1 MARRTDIVPAVEA
14 EITTTIDHWLGL
26 IAAAMTSTAGRT
38 FMRREFLRQLEAS
51 DAATLPTDEI
61 IEAARSG
68 NQAADLALREF
79 AATRL
84 DQWAEL
90 SALMQAFV
98 IRALV
103 EPIVAYPRGATDVI
117 DTWSRDI
124 AISVL
129 VELTAQRWQLPATRG
144 AATAA
149 PSAAYFVSLM
159 LRKRG
164 IKLKE
169 GRVNRIYRARSGLA
183 ARVAA
188 SLLPSCPF

>member
-1 MARRTDIVPAVEA
+1 MAARRTDVSPIVEA

-26 IAAAMTSTAGRT
+26 IAAAMTSAAGRT
-38 FMRREFLRQLEAS
+38 FMQREFLRQLEAS
-51 DAATLPTDEI
+51 DAATLPTMEI

-84 DQWAEL
+84 DHYGEL
-90 SALMQAFV
+90 PAQVRAYTAQ
-98 IRALV
+98 ALV
-103 EPIVAYPRGATDVI
+103 EPIVTYPHGSTGTV
-117 DTWSRDI
+117 DTWTRDI

-129 VELTAQRWQLPATRG
+129 IELTAQRWQLSPTRS
-144 AATAA
+144 AATAE
-149 PSAAYFVSLM
+149 PSAAYFVSRV
-159 LRKRG
+159 LRNHR

-169 GRVNRIYRARSGLA
+169 AWVNRIYWARQTLA

-188 SLLPSCPF
+188 TLFPSTF